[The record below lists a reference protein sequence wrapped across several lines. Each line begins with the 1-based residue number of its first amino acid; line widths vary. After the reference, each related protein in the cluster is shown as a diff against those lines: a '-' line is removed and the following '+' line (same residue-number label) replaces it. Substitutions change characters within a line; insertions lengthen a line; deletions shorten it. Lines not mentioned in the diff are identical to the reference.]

1 MIKHYITKYE
11 EDGKSYAE
19 SWIQLNIF
27 GFTRCYSKRR
37 IELQEVNVMAM
48 EIKEYEGY
56 KPKKST
62 GNKATT
68 KKDKPKK

>member
-11 EDGKSYAE
+11 EDGKRYAE

-37 IELQEVNVMAM
+37 IEL
-48 EIKEYEGY
+48 
-56 KPKKST
+56 
-62 GNKATT
+62 
-68 KKDKPKK
+68 